1 MSNGSDEVF
10 LMTLSNARK
19 NSAQSARA
27 YRQFSEA
34 AESAALK
41 RDLESWASMTE
52 NDVRALDQCFEKIG
66 ENPVDLP
73 FSLQEVFAPDMMAE
87 LTQMQS
93 SAGKQLFILIKAI
106 EVALRSMAG
115 YPSLISVAKEMG
127 RFDVSA
133 LLEAIFAR
141 RLAFIQQNQCLT
153 QDLIESSSAQTSR
166 SAAVKGAA

>member
-34 AESAALK
+34 AESVALK

-73 FSLQEVFAPDMMAE
+73 FSLQEVFAPDLTAE
-87 LTQMQS
+87 LTQMQTS
-93 SAGKQLFILIKAI
+93 MGKQLFILIKAT
-106 EVALRSMAG
+106 ELALRSMAG
-115 YPSLISVAKEMG
+115 YPSLISVAQEMG

-133 LLEAIFAR
+133 LLEAIVAR
-141 RLAFIQQNQCLT
+141 RLTFIQRNQSLA
-153 QDLIESSSAQTSR
+153 QDLIDGGSAQVSR
-166 SAAVKGAA
+166 SAAIKSVA